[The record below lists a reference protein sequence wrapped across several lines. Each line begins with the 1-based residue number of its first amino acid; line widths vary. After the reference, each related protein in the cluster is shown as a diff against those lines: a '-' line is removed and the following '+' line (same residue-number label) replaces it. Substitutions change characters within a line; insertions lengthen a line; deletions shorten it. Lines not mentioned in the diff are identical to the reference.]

1 MPVVELSKLLQG
13 ASAPVQKILLT
24 GASGWIGRETIS
36 ILKPIFGDDFSS
48 RVTLTGSRDAIIV
61 VDEHTHHVQRLQ
73 DISTDQK
80 FDVVIHLAF
89 LTQDKVAELGPD
101 EFSRQNR
108 DLTSTVYHLCQ
119 KTNAEYV
126 FVASSGAADPQVWA
140 DYENPSKKLYGQLK
154 MDEEELF
161 QTLEAAFVEVGRIWS
176 VSGVQIQKP
185 QKYALG
191 DFILQAKS
199 TGNIEMKTAE
209 LVERAYVDAGEMMQV
224 FLLNLLKG
232 GTGVIDSGGFRTSL
246 QNLAQLVLNEIHPEG
261 KLILPEE
268 SPTGGGDIYVP
279 NVVPFNHLAQTL
291 GVNLSSLEEQ
301 IRTTAKAQSFR

>member
-1 MPVVELSKLLQG
+1 MPAVELSRLLQG

-36 ILKPIFGDDFSS
+36 ILKPILGDEFSS
-48 RVTLTGSRDAIIV
+48 RVTMAGSRDAIIV

-89 LTQDKVAELGPD
+89 LTQDRVIELGAD
-101 EFSRQNR
+101 EYSRQNR

-126 FVASSGAADPQVWA
+126 FLASSGAADPQVWA
-140 DYENPSKKLYGQLK
+140 DYEDPSKKLYGQLK

-161 QTLEAAFVEVGRIWS
+161 QTLEGAFVEVGRIWS
-176 VSGVQIQKP
+176 ISGGQIQKP

-191 DFILQAKS
+191 DFIIQAKS
-199 TGNIEMKTAE
+199 TGDIEMHTAKPI
-209 LVERAYVDAGEMMQV
+209 ERAYVDAGEMMKV
-224 FLLNLLKG
+224 FILNLLKG
-232 GTGVIDSGGFRTSL
+232 GTGIIDSGGFQTSL
-246 QNLAQLVLNEIHPEG
+246 QNLARLVLNEFHPEG
-261 KLILPEE
+261 NLVLPNE
-268 SPTGGGDIYVP
+268 SSTGGGDIYVP

-291 GVNLSSLEEQ
+291 GVDLSSLEEQ